1 MNPSSAQTLPTVLDP
16 EQTARIVTAV
26 DGLTPEQLH
35 WLSGYAAGLA
45 ARDTGSAVPLDSAA
59 PIDKGHASSEAPS
72 LTVLYGSQ
80 TGNGKRVAEELAAG
94 ARHKGYEVKLR
105 SLADYR
111 PAQLRKESLVSLV
124 VSTHGEGDPPDDA
137 EPFHEYLMSDK
148 APSLAQLK
156 FSVLALGDSSY
167 VNFCETGRELD
178 RRLAELGAERVVSM
192 VECDVDFATPAAGW
206 SQSVLDGLPEL
217 LGKASAQPQLHAVP
231 SVASAEVYDKHRPF
245 EAEVLTNQPITT
257 SAAGRDV
264 RHIELSIEG
273 SGIRYEPGD
282 SLAVLVSNPPALVAE
297 FLEVLDLDG
306 DQAVEIDGGAATLVE
321 ALSDKLEITALN
333 QGFLKTWAELGGD
346 PALGQLLEQDS
357 RQALRDTIE
366 THQIIDVVRKHPAKI
381 DAQALVVAL
390 RPLTARS
397 YSIASSLEANPDE
410 VHLTVAAVRYRA
422 FGREHWGAAST
433 HLADRVTA
441 GDRVR
446 VYVEKNPRFRL
457 PEDDTAP
464 IVMIGPGTGVAPF
477 RAFVEERAERGA
489 GGDSWLFFGN
499 RELRNDFLYQ
509 LEWRRHL
516 RDGSL
521 GRLDVAFSRDQDQKI
536 YVQHRIA
543 EHGADLYEWLE
554 RGARVYVCG
563 DAKRMAGDV
572 HEALREVLATHGGL
586 DSAAAEA
593 RLKAMRRSGHYQRD
607 VY

>member
-1 MNPSSAQTLPTVLDP
+1 MNLSSAQTLPTVLDP
-16 EQTARIVTAV
+16 EQTNRVAAAV
-26 DGLTPEQLH
+26 DGLTLEQLH
-35 WLSGYAAGLA
+35 WVSGYVAGLA
-45 ARDTGSAVPLDSAA
+45 ARGTPPATANAAAVDRQVPT
-59 PIDKGHASSEAPS
+59 

-80 TGNGKRVAEELAAG
+80 TGNGKDVAEELAAG
-94 ARHKGYEVKLR
+94 ARQQGYEVKLS

-111 PAQLRKESLVSLV
+111 PSQLRKESLVSLV

-137 EPFHEYLMSDK
+137 ELFHEYLMSDR
-148 APSLAQLK
+148 APSLKHLK
-156 FSVLALGDSSY
+156 FTVLALGDSSY

-178 RRLAELGAERVVSM
+178 RRLSELGAERIVPT

-206 SQSVLDGLPEL
+206 SQSVLAGLPEL
-217 LGKASAQPQLHAVP
+217 LGKAATQPQLHAVP
-231 SVASAEVYDKHRPF
+231 STASADVYDKHRPF
-245 EAEVLTNQPITT
+245 EAEVLANQQITT
-257 SAAGRDV
+257 SDAGRDV
-264 RHIELSIEG
+264 RHIELSIED

-282 SLAVLVSNPPALVAE
+282 SLAVLISNPPALVAE
-297 FLEVLDLDG
+297 FLEVLALDG
-306 DQAVEIDGGAATLVE
+306 DQTVEINGEAMTLAK
-321 ALSDKLEITALN
+321 ALSDELEITALN
-333 QGFLKTWAELGGD
+333 QGFLKTWAALCGD
-346 PALGQLLEQDS
+346 EALARLLQEDS
-357 RQALRDTIE
+357 RVALRETIE

-381 DAQALVVAL
+381 DGSALVQAL

-410 VHLTVAAVRYRA
+410 VHLTVAAVRYQA

-433 HLADRVTA
+433 HLADRVAA

-446 VYVEKNPRFRL
+446 VYVERNPRFRL
-457 PEDDTAP
+457 PDDDSTP
-464 IVMIGPGTGVAPF
+464 IIMIGPGTGVAPF

-521 GRLDVAFSRDQDQKI
+521 GRLDVAFSRDQADKI

-543 EHGADLYEWLE
+543 ERGAEVYEWLE

-563 DAKRMAGDV
+563 DAKQMAGDV
-572 HEALREVLATHGGL
+572 HEALREVLSTHGGL
-586 DSAAAEA
+586 DPAAAEA

>member
-1 MNPSSAQTLPTVLDP
+1 MSPSAAQTLPTVLDP
-16 EQTARIVTAV
+16 EQTNRVAAAV

-35 WLSGYAAGLA
+35 WVSGYAAGLA
-45 ARDTGSAVPLDSAA
+45 ARGTRPATA
-59 PIDKGHASSEAPS
+59 PATPVERQAPT

-94 ARHKGYEVKLR
+94 ARQQGHEVKLG
-105 SLADYR
+105 SLAGYR
-111 PAQLRKESLVSLV
+111 PAQLRKESLLGLV

-137 EPFHEYLMSDK
+137 ELFHEYLMSDR
-148 APSLAQLK
+148 APSLKHLK
-156 FSVLALGDSSY
+156 FTVLALGDSSY
-167 VNFCETGRELD
+167 VNFCETGREFD
-178 RRLAELGAERVVSM
+178 RRFAELGAERIAPT
-192 VECDVDFATPAAGW
+192 VECDVDFAAPAAGW
-206 SQSVLDGLPEL
+206 SQSVLAGLPEL
-217 LGKASAQPQLHAVP
+217 LPAKAAAQPQLHAVP
-231 SVASAEVYDKHRPF
+231 STSSADAYDKHRPF
-245 EAEVLTNQPITT
+245 EAEVLANQQITT
-257 SAAGRDV
+257 SDAGRDV

-282 SLAVLVSNPPALVAE
+282 SLAVLISNPPALVAE
-297 FLEVLDLDG
+297 LLDVLELDG
-306 DQAVEIDGGAATLVE
+306 DRSVEIDGNTMTLAE
-321 ALSDKLEITALN
+321 ALSDELEITALN
-333 QGFLKTWAELGGD
+333 QGFLKTWAELCGD
-346 PALGQLLEQDS
+346 EALARLLRDDG
-357 RQALRDTIE
+357 RAALRETME
-366 THQIIDVVRKHPAKI
+366 THQVIDVVRKYPAKI
-381 DAQALVVAL
+381 DAPALVRAL
-390 RPLTARS
+390 RPLAARS

-433 HLADRVTA
+433 HLADRVAA

-446 VYVEKNPRFRL
+446 VYVERNPRFRL
-457 PEDDTAP
+457 PDDDSTP
-464 IVMIGPGTGVAPF
+464 IIMIGPGTGVAPF

-489 GGDSWLFFGN
+489 DGDSWLFFGN

-521 GRLDVAFSRDQDQKI
+521 GRLDVAFSRDQADKI

-543 EHGADLYEWLE
+543 ERGADVYEWLE

-563 DAKRMAGDV
+563 DAKQMAGDV
-572 HEALREVLATHGGL
+572 HEALREVLTAHGGL
-586 DSAAAEA
+586 DPAAAEA

>member
-245 EAEVLTNQPITT
+245 EAEVLPNQPITT

-297 FLEVLDLDG
+297 FLEVLGLDG
-306 DQAVEIDGGAATLVE
+306 IRDPIVYCFGDGLFSGGRQDATDRLVLDRQDDVLCAEHLAQVPEGLLRPDRALGRVLGVGRDVGAHGGADTLP
-321 ALSDKLEITALN
+321 IM
-333 QGFLKTWAELGGD
+333 
-346 PALGQLLEQDS
+346 
-357 RQALRDTIE
+357 TI
-366 THQIIDVVRKHPAKI
+366 
-381 DAQALVVAL
+381 
-390 RPLTARS
+390 RP
-397 YSIASSLEANPDE
+397 
-410 VHLTVAAVRYRA
+410 
-422 FGREHWGAAST
+422 
-433 HLADRVTA
+433 
-441 GDRVR
+441 
-446 VYVEKNPRFRL
+446 
-457 PEDDTAP
+457 
-464 IVMIGPGTGVAPF
+464 
-477 RAFVEERAERGA
+477 
-489 GGDSWLFFGN
+489 
-499 RELRNDFLYQ
+499 
-509 LEWRRHL
+509 RR
-516 RDGSL
+516 
-521 GRLDVAFSRDQDQKI
+521 DVARD
-536 YVQHRIA
+536 
-543 EHGADLYEWLE
+543 
-554 RGARVYVCG
+554 C
-563 DAKRMAGDV
+563 
-572 HEALREVLATHGGL
+572 HEF
-586 DSAAAEA
+586 
-593 RLKAMRRSGHYQRD
+593 AMS
-607 VY
+607 